1 MPPETKSDQTV
12 QRGGAS
18 PEESLMFGIAAQDAA
33 GASLAGYEARTDP
46 RLQLETMPGKI
57 ASLQQQIAT
66 LKEQDSYYADLL
78 SRHPFSGDL
87 QPSWRAARGNFANQI
102 TELGRQINQLEA
114 SKPILTKQISRLG
127 EQEEQNRAVQ
137 QRLMS
142 FIEGK
147 DLGVSAEE
155 RALITQG
162 ISGISQDVAT
172 TRGLNRSDVPGMQAV
187 APAVSQALLAQANAN
202 RSLFTGINQFQQ
214 GLNLSNRQTQAGLAS
229 QNPAANLAGVYSG
242 LRGSNL
248 SSGNQQGYGG
258 LDYLTMS
265 GTLAGGLGL
274 GFYGLSSA
282 GILGGAG
289 AGASSSAAAAPTLSA
304 YGGGAAVGCWIAET
318 TS

>member
-46 RLQLETMPGKI
+46 RLQLETLPGKI

-78 SRHPFSGDL
+78 ARHPFSGDL
-87 QPSWRAARGNFANQI
+87 QPGWRAARGNFANQI
-102 TELGRQINQLEA
+102 TELSRQINQLEA
-114 SKPILTKQISRLG
+114 SKPILTKQIDRLG

-147 DLGVSAEE
+147 DLGVSPEE

-172 TRGLNRSDVPGMQAV
+172 TRGLNRSDVPVMQAV
-187 APAVSQALLAQANAN
+187 APAVSQALLAKTLRPTSPASTAACAPATSLAA
-202 RSLFTGINQFQQ
+202 RS
-214 GLNLSNRQTQAGLAS
+214 
-229 QNPAANLAGVYSG
+229 
-242 LRGSNL
+242 RG
-248 SSGNQQGYGG
+248 
-258 LDYLTMS
+258 TER
-265 GTLAGGLGL
+265 
-274 GFYGLSSA
+274 
-282 GILGGAG
+282 
-289 AGASSSAAAAPTLSA
+289 
-304 YGGGAAVGCWIAET
+304 WIT
-318 TS
+318 